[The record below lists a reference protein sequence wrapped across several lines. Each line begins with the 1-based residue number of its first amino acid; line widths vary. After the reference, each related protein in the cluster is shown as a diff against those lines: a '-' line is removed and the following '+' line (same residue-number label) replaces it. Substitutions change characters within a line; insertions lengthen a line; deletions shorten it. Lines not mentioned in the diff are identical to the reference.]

1 MELVSFQHLW
11 REGRD
16 EAVGEVEDADARVCE
31 GAGLEGADGVP
42 REAGVVD
49 VLEVEE
55 GAGRQHRDVV
65 LAQKQGVQAEAA
77 LQGRLVS
84 FGHHQNT
91 LFSHDISWHA
101 LCFRIIETH
110 LTR

>member
-65 LAQKQGVQAEAA
+65 LAQQQGVQAEAA

-91 LFSHDISWHA
+91 LFSGSS
-101 LCFRIIETH
+101 
-110 LTR
+110 